1 MFVKE
6 KLLLSLLFFIVAP
19 LRANYPEDVYF
30 FELGP
35 VAWDYYVS
43 QEGSKMSF
51 YRTLEITDEAF
62 FLNIKVTLTH
72 RGTQYL
78 YTLRIRFDEKGN
90 AFLQNFSDNRG
101 PIAFSTAPLLF
112 PAGFAM
118 AESFNLL
125 LAPGIGW
132 RKDTTPSG
140 DIRNPRADVVFT
152 LYLGDIPIDFTLRYR
167 EGIVLIRS
175 GEHLFTKTTQRVYNN
190 VR

>member
-6 KLLLSLLFFIVAP
+6 KLLLCLLFCVVAP

-35 VAWDYYVS
+35 IAWDYFVS
-43 QEGSKMSF
+43 QEGSKLSM
-51 YRTLEITDEAF
+51 YRTLEIVNEVF
-62 FLNIKVTLTH
+62 FLNIKIALDH
-72 RGTQYL
+72 KGIQYQ
-78 YTLRIRFDEKGN
+78 YDVKMRFDDRGN
-90 AFLQNFSDNRG
+90 AFLQSLSDDRG
-101 PIAFSTAPLLF
+101 AITLSTMPLLF
-112 PAGFAM
+112 PAGESV

-132 RKDTTPSG
+132 RKEPTPSES
-140 DIRNPRADVVFT
+140 IRNPRADVIFS

-167 EGIVLIRS
+167 EGIVFIRS
-175 GEHLFTKTTQRVYNN
+175 GEHIFTKTTQRIYNN

>member
-6 KLLLSLLFFIVAP
+6 KLLLCLLFVVSVP

-35 VAWDYYVS
+35 TVWDYYVS
-43 QEGSKMSF
+43 QEGSKMSVH
-51 YRTLEITDEAF
+51 RSMEIVDDVF
-62 FLNIKVTLTH
+62 FLNMKITLSH
-72 RGTQYL
+72 RGAQYN
-78 YTLRIRFDEKGN
+78 YNLRLRFDEKGN
-90 AFLQNFSDNRG
+90 AFLQSLKDERG
-101 PIAFSTAPLLF
+101 DISFSTTPLLF
-112 PAGFAM
+112 PFGGVVS
-118 AESFNLL
+118 ESFNLL

-132 RKDTTPSG
+132 RKDITPKE
-140 DIRNPRADVVFT
+140 DIRNPRADIVFT

-167 EGIVLIRS
+167 GGIVLIRS